1 MDSFGRLEIPMHHH
15 RTAPRIRLATLLLA
29 LVLPGSSAF
38 AQMISPT
45 APPGANTPSPSV
57 SSPSLPTDCTPG
69 PNGQPASCL
78 NNPPP
83 SPVPAP
89 PTVDYVAGGSRPP
102 GAGTELKVLSHFQRG
117 TMQLDTKKAFGFVLL
132 PKSAITDRE
141 QQTQKQFCD
150 IMLASLDYVSPE
162 SASSQQVL
170 ATYWPIIAGIPT
182 DDITAAFQARN
193 CNALIAWYD
202 YSLGRAI
209 ASKAGVLG
217 MSGPLLITWPS
228 QSALIQNPR
237 DPLIVDFANADYEN
251 ASRALAHWF
260 RQVSRNPGA
269 WTNYIREGTIRAELA
284 DAINETAGVM
294 LAVIAGKWD
303 SVTVVNGTP

>member
-1 MDSFGRLEIPMHHH
+1 MKI
-15 RTAPRIRLATLLLA
+15 RIRVPRTRLASLILA
-29 LVLPGSSAF
+29 LAFSGSAAS

-45 APPGANTPSPSV
+45 APPAPNTPAPSM
-57 SSPSLPTDCTPG
+57 SSPSLPSDCPPG
-69 PNGQPASCL
+69 PNGQPASCV
-78 NNPPP
+78 NNLPPP
-83 SPVPAP
+83 PVPAR
-89 PTVDYVAGGSRPP
+89 PTADYVAGGSGPP
-102 GAGTELKVLSHFQRG
+102 GAAAELKVLSYFQRG
-117 TMQLDTKKAFGFVLL
+117 SMQLDTKKAFGFVLL
-132 PKSAITDRE
+132 PKLAITDRE

-182 DDITAAFQARN
+182 DDITQAFQARN

-228 QSALIQNPR
+228 QSALIRNPR

-251 ASRALAHWF
+251 ANRALAHWF

-294 LAVIAGKWD
+294 LAVLAGKWD

>member
-1 MDSFGRLEIPMHHH
+1 MHILRATP
-15 RTAPRIRLATLLLA
+15 RTRLATLVLA
-29 LVLPGSSAF
+29 VALFGSTAS

-89 PTVDYVAGGSRPP
+89 PAAEYVSGGSGPP
-102 GAGTELKVLSHFQRG
+102 GAAAELKVLSHFQRG
-117 TMQLDTKKAFGFVLL
+117 TMQLDTRKAFGFVLL

-141 QQTQKQFCD
+141 QATQKQFCE

-162 SASSQQVL
+162 SASSPQVL
-170 ATYWPIIAGIPT
+170 ATYWPVVAGIPT
-182 DDITAAFQARN
+182 DDIAEAFQDRN
-193 CNALIAWYD
+193 CTALIAWYD

-228 QSALIQNPR
+228 QSALINNPR
-237 DPLIVDFANADYEN
+237 DPLIVDFANANYEYAN
-251 ASRALAHWF
+251 RALAHWF

-294 LAVIAGKWD
+294 LAVLAGKWD

>member
-1 MDSFGRLEIPMHHH
+1 MKI
-15 RTAPRIRLATLLLA
+15 RIRVPRTRLASLLLA
-29 LVLPGSSAF
+29 LAMSGSAAS

-45 APPGANTPSPSV
+45 TPPEANTPSPSV

-69 PNGQPASCL
+69 PNGQPANCL

-83 SPVPAP
+83 APIPAR
-89 PTVDYVAGGSRPP
+89 TSADYVSGGSGPP
-102 GAGTELKVLSHFQRG
+102 GAAAELKVLSHFQRG
-117 TMQLDTKKAFGFVLL
+117 SMQLDTRKAFGFVLL

-141 QQTQKQFCD
+141 QATQKQFCE

-162 SASSQQVL
+162 SASSAQVL
-170 ATYWPIIAGIPT
+170 ATYWPVVAGIPA
-182 DDITAAFQARN
+182 DDIAEAFQDRN
-193 CNALIAWYD
+193 CTALIAWYD

-237 DPLIVDFANADYEN
+237 DPLIVDFANANYEN
-251 ASRALAHWF
+251 ANRALAHWF

-294 LAVIAGKWD
+294 LAVLAGKWD

>member
-1 MDSFGRLEIPMHHH
+1 MLNCTRPLS
-15 RTAPRIRLATLLLA
+15 ATLA
-29 LVLPGSSAF
+29 SIVITMIFGGSTAF
-38 AQMISPT
+38 AQMISPA
-45 APPGANTPSPSV
+45 APPGPGTPSPSV
-57 SSPSLPTDCTPG
+57 SSPSLPSDCPPQPDGRPADCTNSAG
-69 PNGQPASCL
+69 PAR
-78 NNPPP
+78 
-83 SPVPAP
+83 VPAP
-89 PTVDYVAGGSRPP
+89 PAADYVSGGSGPP
-102 GAGTELKVLSHFQRG
+102 GAAAELKALSYFQRG
-117 TMQLDTKKAFGFVLL
+117 SMQLDTTKAFGFVLL

-141 QQTQKQFCD
+141 QRTQKQFCD

-162 SASSQQVL
+162 TASSQKVL
-170 ATYWPIIAGIPT
+170 ATYWPIVADVAA
-182 DDITAAFQARN
+182 DDIAAAFESRN

-228 QSALIQNPR
+228 QSALIRNPR

-251 ASRALAHWF
+251 ANRALAHWF
-260 RQVSRNPGA
+260 RQVSRNPDA

-294 LAVIAGKWD
+294 LAVLAGKWD